1 MSLLRRLLL
10 RLLTKLQPHP
20 KLHNFVIDIYC
31 RYYPLPFLDNAMEFR
46 YGVWAGISTIRCK
59 EGRQLGETNST
70 PLAFRRAAPT
80 QFHSAHLEGSRAG
93 YSINL
98 TALQNIMRY
107 WPDLMAF
114 IQALRPH
121 LLKKLGIRS
130 EPLSAGDLYLLAL
143 TFVAIPAYLARRSK
157 APIGD
162 GHITVLIA
170 DQQKLITGVFMIIRH
185 MIEQNY
191 PGIST
196 SSFINEDALYD
207 YADQHNL
214 FLSPEGKPTAC
225 GGSKRK
231 ILELLRQLIYLPN
244 EPAPAISA
252 EVEQN
257 LAAIGELDDFLI
269 YAISACRLELSLM
282 LTQLTLKQFQD
293 QAQGDSKATG
303 ILILENILQQLDEK
317 NYPEELARIVALKA
331 GTEQAIYDIALACHN
346 FVQSNQRRINR
357 LLGYQQDAIIT
368 FEDVCNKLNLN
379 AKSFGTLR

>member
-1 MSLLRRLLL
+1 
-10 RLLTKLQPHP
+10 
-20 KLHNFVIDIYC
+20 
-31 RYYPLPFLDNAMEFR
+31 
-46 YGVWAGISTIRCK
+46 
-59 EGRQLGETNST
+59 
-70 PLAFRRAAPT
+70 
-80 QFHSAHLEGSRAG
+80 
-93 YSINL
+93 
-98 TALQNIMRY
+98 
-107 WPDLMAF
+107 
-114 IQALRPH
+114 
-121 LLKKLGIRS
+121 
-130 EPLSAGDLYLLAL
+130 
-143 TFVAIPAYLARRSK
+143 
-157 APIGD
+157 
-162 GHITVLIA
+162 
-170 DQQKLITGVFMIIRH
+170 

-303 ILILENILQQLDEK
+303 ILILKNILQQLDEK